1 MRILMNTHDR
11 GDNVMKKILV
21 IILSSLTLITGCV
34 SSDPVEVSTVT
45 ITPTPTIASIR
56 VIDTT
61 GEANRYETTWV
72 SPPEIIIPN
81 YYAGA
86 TAEWPIRIHNGK
98 DVLTSFVVKY
108 SDGDKARGE
117 FVYAPAGFS
126 KWIIIEDESFVLKP
140 KETKDI
146 LVTITIP
153 YNVIIPSKWWFEVM
167 VKEQGQG
174 NVDIEYY
181 PRWLVTMK

>member
-1 MRILMNTHDR
+1 
-11 GDNVMKKILV
+11 MKKLMI
-21 IILSSLTLITGCV
+21 IILAVICLASGCITNEIDI
-34 SSDPVEVSTVT
+34 SDAAIETTVALPSVR
-45 ITPTPTIASIR
+45 I
-56 VIDTT
+56 IDTV

-72 SPPEIIIPN
+72 SPPEITIPN

-98 DVLTSFVVKY
+98 DVLTSFVIKY
-108 SDGDKARGE
+108 SDGDKARGD
-117 FVYAPAGFS
+117 FVYAPTGFS

-153 YNVIIPSKWWFEVM
+153 YNVIIPGKWWFEVM